1 MHRPAYLQEVLCSP
15 NFGYIFLTLQQI
27 KNTTTLRTLS
37 TVMGALLLTDF
48 SPNDDIMAI
57 ITECVHV
64 STFHSVLNLIAYVM
78 QSKHI
83 HEYTFEFVELL
94 RDA

>member
-1 MHRPAYLQEVLCSP
+1 
-15 NFGYIFLTLQQI
+15 
-27 KNTTTLRTLS
+27 
-37 TVMGALLLTDF
+37 MGALLLTDF

-94 RDA
+94 RDAYYTNIQRDEHTQDNTRF